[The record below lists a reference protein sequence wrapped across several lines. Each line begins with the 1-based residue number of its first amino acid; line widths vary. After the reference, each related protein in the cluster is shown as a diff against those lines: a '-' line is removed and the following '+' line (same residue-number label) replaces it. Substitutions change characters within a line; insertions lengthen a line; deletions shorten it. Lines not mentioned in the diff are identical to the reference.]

1 MEDLDCPHV
10 VGIDRN
16 WILDQLVNPSE
27 ERTKIIAWLLRM
39 IEPTMLVSIDT
50 TAHFDNE
57 SLRKDLLM
65 LLSSL
70 GFCGPDRMDLIKG
83 TASKRDQLQLFS
95 LLLDV
100 VEVSH
105 SEGLPSDLDDVWQKQ
120 DHFVHQIATHATI
133 MKSLLS
139 HKVNLLPSEVA
150 ARIMKNQQRNTED
163 LSKNR
168 IADLV
173 KGYESTLETLQQE
186 LAEKSQELEVIKDMY
201 VYNPFTSE
209 ELTEVCH
216 KLDVVVTNMN
226 QHLEKFH
233 TCYDNEL
240 VSWCRMPDTP
250 PTELGTIL
258 DRLYTKMDSF
268 ALMMGTFESI
278 RATTLQ
284 LEDLDTVK
292 PGRDTTLKT
301 ASDSFFLTLTD
312 FLNQIAVPA
321 VGDQSADG
329 YLSV

>member
-1 MEDLDCPHV
+1 
-10 VGIDRN
+10 
-16 WILDQLVNPSE
+16 
-27 ERTKIIAWLLRM
+27 M

-50 TAHFDNE
+50 TARFDNE
-57 SLRKDLLM
+57 SQRKDLLM

-70 GFCGPDRMDLIKG
+70 GFCAPDRMDLIKG

-95 LLLDV
+95 LLLDI

-105 SEGLPSDLDDVWQKQ
+105 SKDLPSDLDNEWQKQ
-120 DHFVHQIATHATI
+120 DQFVQQIATHPTI

-139 HKVNLLPSEVA
+139 HKVNLLPPEVG
-150 ARIMKNQQRNTED
+150 ARIMKTQHRNPED
-163 LSKNR
+163 LSKNK
-168 IADLV
+168 ISDLV
-173 KGYESTLETLQQE
+173 KGYENTLETLQEE
-186 LAEKSQELEVIKDMY
+186 LAVKSQELEVIKATY

-216 KLDVVVTNMN
+216 KLDVMVTSMN
-226 QHLEKFH
+226 HHLEKFH

-268 ALMMGTFESI
+268 ALMMETFEGI

-284 LEDLDTVK
+284 LEDLDTAK
-292 PGRDTTLKT
+292 PGHDTMLKT
-301 ASDSFFLTLTD
+301 ASDSFFLTLKD
-312 FLNQIAVPA
+312 FLKQIAVPA
-321 VGDQSADG
+321 VEDQTADS